1 MQFNETIEK
10 ISNLLHPEPKDW
22 DELSTGRKV
31 NVIIGT
37 AIFVATT
44 VFEIKQII
52 DGIRE
57 SRRLDRELEEAHKE
71 FEQYIDLNLKI
82 HTDPTQAWGDITTD
96 LPSGE

>member
-31 NVIIGT
+31 YVIIGT

-57 SRRLDRELEEAHKE
+57 SRKLDRELEEAHKE
-71 FEQYIDLNLKI
+71 FEESLSKI
-82 HTDPTQAWGDITTD
+82 HTDLVQAWGDITTD